1 MKDNK
6 SILTK
11 IRGYF
16 LTGIIVTAPV
26 GLTFYVSF
34 LFIGFIDAKVRNI
47 IPVQYHYD
55 NILPFEIPGLGLL
68 FVFIMLTFIGFL
80 TAGLIGRYIIK
91 LGERIIAR
99 LPIIRSVYGALK
111 QIFESVLKTS
121 SKSFREVVL
130 IEYPRKGIWAV
141 GFATKENSGE
151 ISKKTNDDF
160 NTEIRKMLLLCQE
173 DIESTNTLILEK
185 LDSNVPLVKEI
196 ASYLV
201 LSGGKRLRPLLTS
214 CSYHLLTNHLD
225 KNKKHIG
232 LAAAVEFIHAAT
244 LLHDD
249 VVDLSKDRRGNLTA
263 NEVWGNK
270 TSVLVGDFLFSR
282 SFQLM
287 TKYGT
292 METLKIL
299 SDTSVTISEGEVLEI
314 SNDKNLEMNEDT
326 YFQVING
333 KTASLFSA
341 ACQVGGI
348 SGGAKENEHY
358 ALKSFGT
365 NFGMAF
371 QLIDDAID
379 YSSNSITMGKN
390 TGDDFK
396 EGKIT
401 LPLILAFGRS
411 SKKEK
416 QFLQKVISKPKD
428 DATNF
433 SKTKELLI
441 KYKCIEDTLIR
452 ANHFADVAIDS
463 LGIFN
468 DNEYKSALI
477 KLIETSIKRLA

>member
-1 MKDNK
+1 M
-6 SILTK
+6 
-11 IRGYF
+11 
-16 LTGIIVTAPV
+16 AE
-26 GLTFYVSF
+26 
-34 LFIGFIDAKVRNI
+34 I
-47 IPVQYHYD
+47 IPIHQH
-55 NILPFEIPGLGLL
+55 
-68 FVFIMLTFIGFL
+68 
-80 TAGLIGRYIIK
+80 
-91 LGERIIAR
+91 
-99 LPIIRSVYGALK
+99 
-111 QIFESVLKTS
+111 
-121 SKSFREVVL
+121 
-130 IEYPRKGIWAV
+130 
-141 GFATKENSGE
+141 KEN
-151 ISKKTNDDF
+151 F
-160 NTEIRKMLLLCQE
+160 NEAVKNLSNLCNE
-173 DIESTNTLILEK
+173 DLNSINTLILEK
-185 LDSNVPLVKEI
+185 LDSSVPLIQEI
-196 ASYLV
+196 GKYLI
-201 LSGGKRLRPLLTS
+201 LSGGKRLRPLLTTS
-214 CSYHLLTNHLD
+214 CYHILNNQSTNGINHV
-225 KNKKHIG
+225 G

-292 METLKIL
+292 LETLKIL

-379 YSSNSITMGKN
+379 YSSNLTTMGKN

-411 SKKEK
+411 NKKEK
-416 QFLQKVISKPKD
+416 QFLQNVISKPKD

>member
-1 MKDNK
+1 MAKIIQIHQHTENFNIAVKNLSDLCK
-6 SILTK
+6 EDLHSI
-11 IRGYF
+11 
-16 LTGIIVTAPV
+16 
-26 GLTFYVSF
+26 
-34 LFIGFIDAKVRNI
+34 
-47 IPVQYHYD
+47 
-55 NILPFEIPGLGLL
+55 
-68 FVFIMLTFIGFL
+68 
-80 TAGLIGRYIIK
+80 
-91 LGERIIAR
+91 
-99 LPIIRSVYGALK
+99 
-111 QIFESVLKTS
+111 
-121 SKSFREVVL
+121 
-130 IEYPRKGIWAV
+130 
-141 GFATKENSGE
+141 
-151 ISKKTNDDF
+151 
-160 NTEIRKMLLLCQE
+160 
-173 DIESTNTLILEK
+173 NTLILDK
-185 LDSNVPLVKEI
+185 LDSSVPLIQEI
-196 ASYLV
+196 GKYLI
-201 LSGGKRLRPLLTS
+201 LSGGKRLRPLLTTS
-214 CSYHLLTNHLD
+214 CYHILNNQSTNGINHV
-225 KNKKHIG
+225 G

-292 METLKIL
+292 LETLKIL

-379 YSSNSITMGKN
+379 YSSNLTTMGKN

-411 SKKEK
+411 NKKEK
-416 QFLQKVISKPKD
+416 QFLQNVISKPKD

>member
-1 MKDNK
+1 M
-6 SILTK
+6 
-11 IRGYF
+11 
-16 LTGIIVTAPV
+16 AE
-26 GLTFYVSF
+26 
-34 LFIGFIDAKVRNI
+34 I
-47 IPVQYHYD
+47 IPIHQH
-55 NILPFEIPGLGLL
+55 
-68 FVFIMLTFIGFL
+68 T
-80 TAGLIGRYIIK
+80 
-91 LGERIIAR
+91 
-99 LPIIRSVYGALK
+99 
-111 QIFESVLKTS
+111 
-121 SKSFREVVL
+121 
-130 IEYPRKGIWAV
+130 
-141 GFATKENSGE
+141 EN
-151 ISKKTNDDF
+151 F
-160 NTEIRKMLLLCQE
+160 NTAVKNLSDLCKE
-173 DIESTNTLILEK
+173 DLHSINTLILDK
-185 LDSNVPLVKEI
+185 LDSSVPLIQEI
-196 ASYLV
+196 GKYLI
-201 LSGGKRLRPLLTS
+201 LSGGKRLRPLLTTA
-214 CSYHLLTNHLD
+214 CYHILNNQSTNEINHV
-225 KNKKHIG
+225 G

-292 METLKIL
+292 LETLKIL

-348 SGGAKENEHY
+348 SGGAKENEYY

-379 YSSNSITMGKN
+379 YSSNLTNMGKN

-411 SKKEK
+411 NKKEK
-416 QFLQKVISKPKD
+416 QFLQNVISKPKD

-452 ANHFADVAIDS
+452 ANHFADVAVDS